1 MWDQPG
7 VYKDYSLYLK
17 NILEYWIKGQG
28 NKINVDGNKTLHQ
41 WVSFQE
47 NFSGDIFL
55 IRIFIFFLVFFY
67 APQDPIK
74 SLKKHVYKVFD
85 EIFTPYLNASLLCV
99 WRNVYTMFEVMFTTY
114 IKTYLHV
121 GKCLQR
127 VLRHVYTMF

>member
-74 SLKKHVYKVFD
+74 SLKKTCLQSVWWDFYTLFECKFALCLKKCLHHVRGHVYHIYQD
-85 EIFTPYLNASLLCV
+85 IFTWCFG
-99 WRNVYTMFEVMFTTY
+99 NVYSVF
-114 IKTYLHV
+114 
-121 GKCLQR
+121 
-127 VLRHVYTMF
+127 